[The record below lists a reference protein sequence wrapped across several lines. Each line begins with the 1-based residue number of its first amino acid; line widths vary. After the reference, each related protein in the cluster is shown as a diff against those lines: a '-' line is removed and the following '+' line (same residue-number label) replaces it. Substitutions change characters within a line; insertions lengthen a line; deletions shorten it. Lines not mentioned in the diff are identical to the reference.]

1 MTVTTTFG
9 AVPQQGGAT
18 RFRLWAPGHSGV
30 SLELQNKP
38 SQPLR
43 KLDGGW
49 WEAEAEAPADT
60 RYRYTL
66 GNGMTVP
73 DPASRAQDGDVDGWS
88 VVKDPAAHQ
97 WQHPDWNGLPWAA
110 AVVYEL
116 HVGLYGGFRGVMAD
130 LPRLAAL
137 GVTHLEL
144 MPVNDFA
151 GLRNWGYDGVLP
163 YAPDETYGTPEDLK
177 ALVDAAHGHGLAV
190 MLDVVYNHFGPAGNY
205 WGAIA
210 PVFFHADKNN
220 PWGQSI
226 DFERPEVRDFFME
239 NALYWLTEF
248 RFDGLRLDAV
258 HAIDSAS
265 FLPELAGRIREATA
279 GREIALVLENE
290 RNDASLL
297 ERDYSA
303 QWNDDVH
310 HCLHVLLTGEEDS
323 YYKDYADKPAALL
336 AKALSTGFVYQGEE
350 SKNLGHARGKPS
362 GHLPPSAFVN
372 ALQTHDQV
380 GNRAMGER
388 IAQLA
393 PPEGVRAALTL
404 LLLSPQVPMLFMGD
418 EWASERPFQFFTGF
432 TDDTL
437 AEAVREGRR
446 KEFAGFKAFADPEHR
461 EKIPDPNAIATF
473 NSSRPDPS
481 ERALPRHA
489 AVEALV
495 TRLLAARKAQ
505 LAARLSGATSLEA
518 EALGDTGV
526 LARWRLNDGAVL
538 TVAAQF
544 GEDEI
549 ALAAPTGTLLAE
561 SRDGVAEAA
570 ARGILPGFAAAGW
583 IASEAPIAETI
594 R

>member
-9 AVPQQGGAT
+9 AVPQQDGKT
-18 RFRLWAPGHSGV
+18 RFRLWAPGHTGV
-30 SLELQNKP
+30 TLLRQD
-38 SQPLR
+38 QDDLPLR
-43 KLDGGW
+43 RQDDGW
-49 WEAEAEAPADT
+49 WQAEAEAPT
-60 RYRYTL
+60 GSRYRYKL

-88 VVKDPAAHQ
+88 IVTDPDAYA
-97 WQHPDWNGLPWAA
+97 WQHPDWKGLPWAS

-163 YAPDETYGTPEDLK
+163 YAPDETYGTPDDLK
-177 ALVDAAHGHGLAV
+177 ALVDAAHGHGLSI

-226 DFERPEVRDFFME
+226 DFERTEVRDFFME

-258 HAIDSAS
+258 HAIDSDS

-279 GREIALVLENE
+279 GRDIALVLENE
-290 RNDASLL
+290 RNDSSLL
-297 ERDYSA
+297 ERDYDA

-310 HCLHVLLTGEEDS
+310 HCLHVLLTGEQDS
-323 YYKDYADKPAALL
+323 YYQDYAEGPARLL
-336 AKALSTGFVYQGEE
+336 ARALSTGFVYQGEE
-350 SKNLGHARGKPS
+350 SKNLGHGRGKPS
-362 GHLPPSAFVN
+362 AHLPPSAFVN

-380 GNRAMGER
+380 GNRALGDR

-393 PPEGVRAALTL
+393 PAEGVRAALTL

-432 TDDTL
+432 TDEKL
-437 AEAVREGRR
+437 ADAVREGRR
-446 KEFAGFKAFADPEHR
+446 KEFAGFKAFADPANR

-473 NSSRPDPS
+473 NASRPDPS
-481 ERALPRHA
+481 ERAQPQHA

-495 TRLLAARKAQ
+495 TRLLAVRKTQ
-505 LAARLSGATSLEA
+505 LGARLSGTTSLEA
-518 EALGDTGV
+518 EALGETGV
-526 LARWRLNDGAVL
+526 VARWRLGDGAVL

-544 GEDEI
+544 AEGEI
-549 ALAAPTGTLLAE
+549 ALPAPIGALLGE

-570 ARGILPGFAAAGW
+570 ARGTLPGFSAAGW
-583 IASEAPIAETI
+583 LASEDPLAETL